1 MSFLDADERLESRSP
16 QRSQGSADFPR
27 QLNRSQRSVVLLA
40 AAASSACGLA
50 TELLLGGL
58 TSYLVGDHALAY
70 GVAVGGFLAAMG
82 VGSYL
87 SQFVAIAPDENFGKN
102 SNKSSHRRNAEEKQS
117 ASQEFVQTIIR
128 AFLRVELAM
137 APAIALMPLG
147 LFTLFVAGGWLWL
160 GLGLSTLFLG
170 ILAGMEVPLLT
181 RLLERDSSVKDAL
194 AGVLALDYAGAL
206 VGAIAFPLILLP
218 WLGMFPAAACL
229 GAIPAIMV
237 VAIARAF
244 RPLVPGARD
253 WGRLGLLIAMGLL
266 VLAPLTVPLG
276 NTLENRLYKAAV
288 IYRETSQY
296 QRIVLTQNEGDTRLF
311 LDGDLQF
318 STADEYRY
326 HEALTYPVLGAV
338 RSPKRVLLLGAGDGL
353 ALREILRWP
362 GVEAITVL
370 ELDPAVVELGRS
382 HPTLVRANRRSFDD
396 PRVSVEFGDA
406 FQLVRDLPNT
416 FDVVIADFPDPDR
429 DALAKLYSDG
439 FYRMLRSH
447 LAPEGAMV
455 TQASSPYFAPKA
467 FACVAETLAA
477 TGFKTY
483 PYRVDIPSFGP
494 WGFVLATNQAIAL
507 NQIEIPIESKFLT
520 PELLPAL
527 FALPKDEQWEPG
539 SIQVN
544 RLSHPVLPQYQRDRR
559 WQGY

>member
-1 MSFLDADERLESRSP
+1 MNRDLEGLGIEGGRSP
-16 QRSQGSADFPR
+16 IPSSESTPPLLGRR
-27 QLNRSQRSVVLLA
+27 QRSVVLLA

-82 VGSYL
+82 IGSYL
-87 SQFVAIAPDENFGKN
+87 SQFVAIAPTGDRGHQRAV
-102 SNKSSHRRNAEEKQS
+102 SYAL
-117 ASQEFVQTIIR
+117 VR
-128 AFLRVELAM
+128 AFIRVELAM
-137 APAIALMPLG
+137 APAIALFPLG
-147 LFTLFVAGGWLWL
+147 LFALFVAGGWLWL
-160 GLGLSTLFLG
+160 GLVSATLFLG

-206 VGAIAFPLILLP
+206 VGAIAFPVVLLP

-229 GAIPAIMV
+229 GAIPAVMV
-237 VAIARAF
+237 GAITQAF
-244 RPLVPGARD
+244 RPLIPGIKT
-253 WGRLGLLIAMGLL
+253 WGRVGLAIAAGLLL
-266 VLAPLTVPLG
+266 LAPLTVPLG

-288 IYRETSQY
+288 IYRHNSQY
-296 QRIVLTQNEGDTRLF
+296 QRIVMTQRGGDTRLF

-338 RSPKRVLLLGAGDGL
+338 KMPRRVLLLGAGDGL

-362 GVEAITVL
+362 GVESVMVL
-370 ELDPAVVELGRS
+370 ELDPAVVKLGRS
-382 HPTLVRANRRSFDD
+382 HSTLVQANHNAFAD
-396 PRVSVEFGDA
+396 PRVTVKFGDA
-406 FQLVRDLPNT
+406 FQLVRDLPEK
-416 FDVVIADFPDPDR
+416 FDVAIADFPDPDR

-447 LAPEGAMV
+447 LTPEGALV

-467 FACVAETLAA
+467 FACVTETLAA
-477 TGFKTY
+477 SGFQTY

-494 WGFVLATNQAIAL
+494 WGFVLATNQAIAPAQL
-507 NQIEIPIESKFLT
+507 PIPIESQFLT
-520 PELLPAL
+520 PDLLPAL
-527 FALPKDEQWEPG
+527 FALPKDEQWDPNT
-539 SIQVN
+539 IQIN